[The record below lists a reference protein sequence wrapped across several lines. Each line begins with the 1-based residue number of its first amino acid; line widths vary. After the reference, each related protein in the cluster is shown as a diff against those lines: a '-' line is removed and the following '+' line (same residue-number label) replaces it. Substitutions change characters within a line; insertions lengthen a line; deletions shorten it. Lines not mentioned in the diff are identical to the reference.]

1 MTQCTEPPRED
12 GCRYA
17 ESAADSAVKKM
28 FAIIGVDV
36 DDPSQ
41 VEEFRKDLRFGQS
54 LRHLADKG
62 MLAIVGA
69 LFVALGM
76 AAWAGIKKSLGGP

>member
-1 MTQCTEPPRED
+1 MAQCTEPPRED

-28 FAIIGVDV
+28 FAIIG
-36 DDPSQ
+36 
-41 VEEFRKDLRFGQS
+41 
-54 LRHLADKG
+54 
-62 MLAIVGA
+62 A
-69 LFVALGM
+69 LFVALGV